1 MPTIIYLHGF
11 ASVGPGAK
19 SNALAA
25 VYGSDYIYAP
35 DLPVNPDNVKIIVDN
50 IVRNVANFPLVFVGT
65 SLGGFWANYFAQL
78 YDAPCV
84 IVNPATTPSVNM
96 LGRVGNPVINF
107 KTGELIT
114 VTLDDV
120 AKYVECEAEA
130 AEDFNGA
137 LVNLFVARDD
147 DVIDCNITLNRM
159 PYTKTCVVTDTG
171 GHRYDTLWNTVVDRV
186 RELAPPKES

>member
-11 ASVGPGAK
+11 ASSGTGAK
-19 SNALAA
+19 SAALAA
-25 VYGSDYIYAP
+25 VYGEDHVHAP
-35 DLPVNPDNVKIIVDN
+35 DLPISPDNVKSIVDD
-50 IVRNVANFPLVFVGT
+50 IVRNITNFPLVFVGT

-84 IVNPATTPSVNM
+84 IVNPSTTPSVNM
-96 LGRVGNPVINF
+96 LGRVGQPMINY
-107 KTGELIT
+107 KTGDMIT

-120 AKYVECEAEA
+120 AAYVRCEVEA

-147 DVIDCNITLNRM
+147 DVIDCESTLKRL
-159 PYTKTCVVTDTG
+159 PFTKTCVVTDTG
-171 GHRYDTLWNTVVDRV
+171 GHRYDTLWHTVIERV
-186 RELAPPKES
+186 QELASSDPS